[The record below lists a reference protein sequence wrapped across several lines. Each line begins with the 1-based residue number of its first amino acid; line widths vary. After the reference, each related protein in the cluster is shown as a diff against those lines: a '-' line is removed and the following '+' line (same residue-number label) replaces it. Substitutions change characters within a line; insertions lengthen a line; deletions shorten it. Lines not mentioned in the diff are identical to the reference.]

1 MPEPLQRMPLWPRI
15 EILWFDID
23 DTFTSG
29 GLISADAFSALEAWR
44 NSSRIA
50 IAVTGRPAG
59 WCDHIARMWPIDA
72 VIGENGGFWF
82 AYDRDSRK
90 MERISM
96 QSDEEKEKSLRIFPE
111 LTVLIQQRFPQSR
124 IAADQE
130 YRICDLAID
139 FAEDVGPLPLREAH
153 EIAALMQSFGMSAK
167 VSSIHVNGWF
177 GQYDKLS
184 TTLSLATRRLGL
196 SGETLNQSSIY
207 IGDSPNDSPLFR
219 FFDRSIGVSNVN
231 QYGDL
236 LEALPKYICAQPSAR
251 GFAEAVRFVLQ
262 GADP

>member
-1 MPEPLQRMPLWPRI
+1 
-15 EILWFDID
+15 
-23 DTFTSG
+23 
-29 GLISADAFSALEAWR
+29 
-44 NSSRIA
+44 
-50 IAVTGRPAG
+50 
-59 WCDHIARMWPIDA
+59 
-72 VIGENGGFWF
+72 
-82 AYDRDSRK
+82 
-90 MERISM
+90 M

-177 GQYDKLS
+177 GEYDKLS

-236 LEALPKYICAQPSAR
+236 LELCRNISVHNLLRGDLPKPFGLCFR
-251 GFAEAVRFVLQ
+251 GRTLKSPRRYSLQ
-262 GADP
+262 DRG